1 MGSLGGDPAVANL
14 AREGEKPTGSKGG
27 RAGDI
32 YALFAESGAISADP
46 VDTFNEPKTQWVS
59 VKDGTRSA
67 PDLDDR
73 AGKFLIQQNLL
84 MINAD
89 FRVFTD
95 MVDRWT
101 VAYAHVPGAAATV
114 KEVVHEWFEQQLIE
128 AVMSAQA
135 LKNTGKWSLQELS
148 DLWSEAA
155 LTAAVLPR
163 WHIDQS
169 IERNL
174 GTKLGT
180 LKAA

>member
-1 MGSLGGDPAVANL
+1 VKADAV
-14 AREGEKPTGSKGG
+14 
-27 RAGDI
+27 DI
-32 YALFAESGAISADP
+32 
-46 VDTFNEPKTQWVS
+46 FNEPRTQWVS
-59 VKDGTRSA
+59 VNTRTP

-73 AGKFLIQQNLL
+73 AAKFLIQQNLL

-101 VAYAHVPGAAATV
+101 EAYARVPGAGATV
-114 KEVVHEWFEQQLIE
+114 KEVLHEWFEQQLIE

-135 LKNTGKWSLQELS
+135 LKSTGKWSIQELS

-169 IERNL
+169 IKRNL
-174 GTKLGT
+174 GAKLGA